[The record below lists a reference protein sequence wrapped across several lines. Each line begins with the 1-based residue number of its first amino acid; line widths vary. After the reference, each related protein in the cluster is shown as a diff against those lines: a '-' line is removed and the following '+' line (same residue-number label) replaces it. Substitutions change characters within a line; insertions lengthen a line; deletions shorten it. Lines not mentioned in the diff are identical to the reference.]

1 MSKVFRKVLSPN
13 DANET
18 GGHQAGILIP
28 KHMEDLIKFLGGLDS
43 SIKNPRKKL
52 LFIDEEGM
60 ANDFNFIYYNN
71 KFHSPQGTRNEYRL
85 TGMTAYLRRYNA
97 QSGAELELSRLDG
110 EDYYRVS
117 LIKEKTRESEQAGA
131 SNRIKLSGWR
141 SVH

>member
-1 MSKVFRKVLSPN
+1 MSQAFRKVLSPN

-52 LFIDEEGM
+52 LFIDEEGV

-117 LIKEKTRESEQAGA
+117 LIKEKTREGEQAGA
-131 SNRIKLSGWR
+131 SSRIKLSGWR

>member
-60 ANDFNFIYYNN
+60 AYDFNFIYYNN

>member
-117 LIKEKTRESEQAGA
+117 LIKEKTRESAQAGA
-131 SNRIKLSGWR
+131 SSRIKLSGWR

>member
-117 LIKEKTRESEQAGA
+117 LIKEKTREKIMFELYLVKQ
-131 SNRIKLSGWR
+131 R
-141 SVH
+141 

>member
-1 MSKVFRKVLSPN
+1 MSQAFRKVLSPN

>member
-1 MSKVFRKVLSPN
+1 MSQAFRKVLSPN

-60 ANDFNFIYYNN
+60 ANNFNFIYYNN

>member
-131 SNRIKLSGWR
+131 SSRIKLSGWR

>member
-52 LFIDEEGM
+52 LFIDEEGVT
-60 ANDFNFIYYNN
+60 NDFNFIYYNN

-117 LIKEKTRESEQAGA
+117 LIKEKRRESEQAGA

>member
-117 LIKEKTRESEQAGA
+117 LIKEKSQESDQAGT
-131 SNRIKLSGWR
+131 SNRIKLRGWR
-141 SVH
+141 SLH

>member
-1 MSKVFRKVLSPN
+1 MSQAFRKVLSPN

-60 ANDFNFIYYNN
+60 ANNFNFIYYNN

-85 TGMTAYLRRYNA
+85 TGMTAYLRKYNA

>member
-52 LFIDEEGM
+52 LFIDEEGVT
-60 ANDFNFIYYNN
+60 NDFNFIYYNN